1 MSLSPTGYSA
11 SCFNSRVV
19 IFLSLVCL
27 LQYCDK
33 LARMFRRHF
42 FYAKAMNLLY
52 ERIRTRL
59 RGCGLPC
66 QVPGYLP
73 NSSCLRT
80 VPPPNRERPLVLVGV
95 WARASRLEP
104 HAIRNNRPGIAFCK
118 SSRRIL
124 SPSTLDSRHRRR
136 VLWSH
141 AHQRQDHLPIWFRL
155 DRLCGGSCSH
165 AAVTSER
172 WGLVAD

>member
-1 MSLSPTGYSA
+1 MSPTGYSA
-11 SCFNSRVV
+11 GCFNSRVA
-19 IFLSLVCL
+19 ICLSLVSL
-27 LQYCDK
+27 SKYCDK
-33 LARMFRRHF
+33 LARMYRRYF
-42 FYAKAMNLLY
+42 FYAKAMNVLY

-66 QVPGYLP
+66 QVQGYLP

-118 SSRRIL
+118 PSWRIL
-124 SPSTLDSRHRRR
+124 SPSTLDSSHRRR
-136 VLWSH
+136 VLWSR
-141 AHQRQDHLPIWFRL
+141 AHQRQNHLPIWFRL
-155 DRLCGGSCSH
+155 DRFCGVSRSH